1 MNRKEA
7 LEALDELTQ
16 SNVFRTKQYPILEA
30 LINHHFDMVERVE
43 KVQELIKPIKE
54 LYDKYYDE
62 DMGLCPMRDA
72 ADEIS
77 HFDVLAI
84 IKATEAL

>member
-43 KVQELIKPIKE
+43 KDKQAQKYMYETGVKEGREKLQSELCE
-54 LYDKYYDE
+54 LL
-62 DMGLCPMRDA
+62 GT
-72 ADEIS
+72 
-77 HFDVLAI
+77 